1 MRSGGSG
8 ASAGA
13 VRAAVVSRVP
23 GESGAERR
31 ERRCGRRRAERRE
44 RRAYRESG
52 MEGCAE
58 LEGVRGAEGGA
69 VSPPASACP
78 AENLGEGGREG
89 GREYRGWVG
98 EGGG

>member
-8 ASAGA
+8 VSAGA
-13 VRAAVVSRVP
+13 VRAAGVSLVP

-69 VSPPASACP
+69 VSPRASARP
-78 AENLGEGGREG
+78 AENLGERGRE
-89 GREYRGWVG
+89 RGWIG

>member
-8 ASAGA
+8 VSAGA
-13 VRAAVVSRVP
+13 VRAAGVSLVP

-69 VSPPASACP
+69 VSPPASARP
-78 AENLGEGGREG
+78 AENLGERGREG